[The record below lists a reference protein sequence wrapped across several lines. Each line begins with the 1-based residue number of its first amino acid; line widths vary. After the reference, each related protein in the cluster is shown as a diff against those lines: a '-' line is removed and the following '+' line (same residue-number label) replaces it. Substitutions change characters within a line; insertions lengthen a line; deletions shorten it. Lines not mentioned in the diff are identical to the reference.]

1 MHAPETEITAEKAG
15 QQARSKYTTEQWSN
29 LPGTG
34 PPGQGAGLAGWS
46 CGGDLKGF
54 GATRHRC
61 VLASNPKCKLPSPT
75 GSEHPVLAYS
85 AKTQPA
91 LHGTLRQW

>member
-1 MHAPETEITAEKAG
+1 VG
-15 QQARSKYTTEQWSN
+15 Q
-29 LPGTG
+29 PVGHG
-34 PPGQGAGLAGWS
+34 PLGQGEELGGWS

-61 VLASNPKCKLPSPT
+61 VSASKPKCKLPSSP
-75 GSEHPVLAYS
+75 GSEYPVLADP

-91 LHGTLRQW
+91 LHGTLQQW